1 MGERL
6 CSMLMCLLLFRQ
18 KKNLGKMAYN
28 SDNVVF
34 LSENRDLSGNDFK
47 LLSNNFLLGVPNLK
61 QL

>member
-1 MGERL
+1 
-6 CSMLMCLLLFRQ
+6 MLMYLLLFRQ
-18 KKNLGKMAYN
+18 KKKNLGKMAYN

-34 LSENRDLSGNDFK
+34 LPENRDLSGNDFK